1 VSKLVELILVAE
13 ATERFEDM
21 CKLVKTLVETKS
33 SEGQELNIKERNLL
47 TVSYKNVVGSQRS
60 SWRTLNQAFD
70 EVDETLIEKY
80 KSLVEMELE
89 MNCKQVITLLVD
101 HVLKIV
107 HNKKDEPEA
116 FYLKMV
122 ADYYRY
128 LAEFRQDN
136 PLYKDKSRE
145 FYQRAWGIQE
155 RGFRKLIQLD
165 LDWR

>member
-1 VSKLVELILVAE
+1 MSIPDQLFGSFESAEVSKLVELILVAE

-80 KSLVEMELE
+80 K
-89 MNCKQVITLLVD
+89 N
-101 HVLKIV
+101 
-107 HNKKDEPEA
+107 EPEA